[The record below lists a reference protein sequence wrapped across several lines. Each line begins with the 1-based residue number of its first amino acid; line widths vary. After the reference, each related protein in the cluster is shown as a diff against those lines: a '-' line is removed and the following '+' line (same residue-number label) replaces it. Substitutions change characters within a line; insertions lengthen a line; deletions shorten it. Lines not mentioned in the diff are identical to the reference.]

1 VESEATGVLLVG
13 GMSRRFGSV
22 KALAPLGPETLAERA
37 WRVLGEAFPHQLA
50 VGKDADQLGLPFEV
64 LDDGIGVRA
73 PIAGVVAGLR
83 ACATELAVFLPVD
96 CPLVTPEAL
105 CALAEACADAAVPQT
120 GPLPG
125 AYAKSALPVLEP
137 RLEAGE
143 LALHEA
149 LAELDVRTVEL
160 DPELL
165 TNVNTER
172 ELERL
177 RAIAT

>member
-1 VESEATGVLLVG
+1 VEEATGVLLIG

-22 KALAPLGPETLAERA
+22 KALAPLGAETLAERA
-37 WRVLGEAFPHQLA
+37 WRSLGEAFPSRLA
-50 VGKDADQLGLPFEV
+50 VGKEADQLGFPFPV

-73 PIAGVVAGLR
+73 PLAGVVAGLR
-83 ACATELAVFLPVD
+83 ASPSEIAVFLPVD
-96 CPLVTPEAL
+96 CPLVTAEAL
-105 CALAEACADAAVPQT
+105 RSLAEACADAAVPET

-125 AYAKSALPVLEP
+125 AYAKSALPVLEA

-160 DPELL
+160 DSELL
-165 TNVNTER
+165 ANVDTER
-172 ELERL
+172 DLNRL
-177 RAIAT
+177 RALAT